1 MYFFFLSIKRSV
13 HPFCLLVELMFS
25 KKINIQ
31 SLKRIFYVCELGST
45 VSPELLKY
53 SKQKNGPEG
62 GLKKKHK
69 LNFVVLHTIYF
80 GGVPCL
86 NHK

>member
-13 HPFCLLVELMFS
+13 HPFCLLVELMMFS

-31 SLKRIFYVCELGST
+31 SLKRIFHVCELGST

-62 GLKKKHK
+62 GLKKTQTK
-69 LNFVVLHTIYF
+69 LCSTSHNIFWRCAMF
-80 GGVPCL
+80 ES
-86 NHK
+86 

>member
-13 HPFCLLVELMFS
+13 HPFCLLVELMMFS

-53 SKQKNGPEG
+53 SKQKNVFFLIP
-62 GLKKKHK
+62 LQVQTK
-69 LNFVVLHTIYF
+69 LCSTSHNIFWRCAMF
-80 GGVPCL
+80 ES
-86 NHK
+86 